1 MSFGRGG
8 RFYGVSMR
16 AESIVQVN
24 GVPLCIET
32 FGERSDPAVLLIM
45 GSSASM
51 DWWETELCERI
62 AAGGRFVVRY
72 DHRDTGRSVS
82 YEPGSPPYSLRDLA
96 DDAAALSEVLG
107 LARVHLVG
115 MSLGGAIAQA
125 IALERPDRVLTLT
138 LIACGPAG
146 PGDGN
151 DRLPGMSPETIA
163 AFTSVGEPDWEDREG
178 VARYVAD
185 LVEIEAADSVP
196 FDAAA
201 IEHLVQCVFDRTID
215 FKAGYV
221 NHSQIEF
228 DLGLTRPLGELEA
241 PALVIHGT
249 EDPIVPFANAL
260 ALRDRIPGAELLTL
274 EQTGHELPR
283 RTWDVLAEALISHTA
298 NA

>member
-24 GVPLCIET
+24 GVPLCVET
-32 FGERSDPAVLLIM
+32 FGERSDPAILLIM
-45 GSSASM
+45 GSSAAM

-96 DDAAALSEVLG
+96 DDAAALPDVLG
-107 LARVHLVG
+107 LERVHLVG
-115 MSLGGAIAQA
+115 MSLGGAIAQSVA
-125 IALERPDRVLTLT
+125 MESGDRVLTLT
-138 LIACGPAG
+138 LIACGP
-146 PGDGN
+146 GDG
-151 DRLPGMSPETIA
+151 DARLPGMSPETVA
-163 AFTSVGEPDWEDREG
+163 AFTSIAEPDWEDRED
-178 VARYVAD
+178 VARYVAE

-201 IEHLVQCVFDRTID
+201 IEHLVRCGFDRSID

-228 DLGLTRPLGELEA
+228 DLRPTRPLAELEA

-249 EDPIVPFANAL
+249 EDPIVPFPNAL
-260 ALRDRIPGAELLTL
+260 ALRDQIPGAELLTL

-283 RTWDVLAEALISHTA
+283 RTWGVLAEAILRHTA
-298 NA
+298 GA